1 MQQRMKTIF
10 DRPTREELIQR
21 INKLNENS
29 VGLWG
34 QMNIFQMLKH
44 CTLWQEM
51 ILGKTQ
57 YKQHFIGRLF
67 GKIMLKN
74 AVKDDTPM
82 KRGTPTIPAFKNL
95 ERTGNVEAQKQQWI
109 SLIAEHAAFQNQ
121 DFIHPFFGKMTK
133 EQIGFHAYKHID
145 HHLRQF
151 NV

>member
-1 MQQRMKTIF
+1 MKTIF
-10 DRPTREELIQR
+10 DRSTREELIQR

-34 QMNIFQMLKH
+34 KMNIFQMLKH

-51 ILGKTQ
+51 ILGKKK
-57 YKQHFIGRLF
+57 YKQNFIGRLF
-67 GKIMLKN
+67 GKLMLKN

-82 KRGTPTIPAFKNL
+82 KRGTPTIPEFKNL
-95 ERTGNVEAQKQQWI
+95 EENGDVEAQKQEWI
-109 SLIAEHAAFQNQ
+109 SLIAEHAAFQNP
-121 DFIHPFFGKMTK
+121 DFVHPFFGKMTK
-133 EQIGFHAYKHID
+133 EQIGYHAYKHID